1 MPRTEAKTFLDDAS
15 RNERFL
21 TGSGV
26 REESG
31 SCLVCGAR
39 IGSDD
44 PTIQIR
50 GSRVGSGDPT
60 IQIHGALVHIRC
72 AAYRRRL
79 VRR

>member
-39 IGSDD
+39 IGSDN
-44 PTIQIR
+44 PTIQIC
-50 GSRVGSGDPT
+50 
-60 IQIHGALVHIRC
+60 GALVHIRC
-72 AAYRRRL
+72 AVYRRRL